1 MLNLNTLTA
10 IAPSIRGKWLFPP
23 DLPSDQP
30 PMTNSTQPIKLNLLN
45 TETREHTFSQSGR
58 FPPRKE
64 GTSSALHEHVFP
76 NIGLT
81 VCVKVK
87 VSKEKS
93 KILLPESQ
101 GVWFSKFLIF
111 PTDSLF
117 RCAISSPSGYPCQ
130 WVVSERVS
138 EIAITSPS
146 LQACF

>member
-1 MLNLNTLTA
+1 MYYTLTA
-10 IAPSIRGKWLFPP
+10 VAPSIRGKWLFPP

-30 PMTNSTQPIKLNLLN
+30 PMTNLTQPIKLNLLN

-93 KILLPESQ
+93 KILVPESQ

-117 RCAISSPSGYPCQ
+117 RCDIIS
-130 WVVSERVS
+130 
-138 EIAITSPS
+138 
-146 LQACF
+146 

>member
-23 DLPSDQP
+23 DQP
-30 PMTNSTQPIKLNLLN
+30 PMTNSTEPIKLNLLN

-64 GTSSALHEHVFP
+64 GTSSALHQHVFP

-93 KILLPESQ
+93 KMLVPESQ

-111 PTDSLF
+111 CD
-117 RCAISSPSGYPCQ
+117 
-130 WVVSERVS
+130 
-138 EIAITSPS
+138 IALKTKKDLI
-146 LQACF
+146 